1 MILGLDIST
10 SITGYTVIDENGSI
24 VLNEAWNFTNKN
36 KFESI
41 FEKAAYVK
49 KQIIE
54 LSEKHQIKKVYI
66 EKSLQS
72 FSTGFSS
79 AKTLSTLASFNGVV
93 SWICFEVFGHEPQ
106 YIAATSARKTCGIK
120 IEKGVKAKEVVLKHL
135 IDNEPSFVLCLTRTG
150 SVKPESYDKADSII
164 IAKAGFLCEQNSKS

>member
-10 SITGYTVIDENGSI
+10 SITGFTVIDDKGSI
-24 VLNEAWNFTNKN
+24 IVNDAWDFRNKN
-36 KFESI
+36 KFDCI
-41 FEKAAYVK
+41 FDKASHVK

-54 LSEKHQIKKVYI
+54 LSKKYNIKKVYI

-79 AKTLSTLASFNGVV
+79 AKTLSTLSSFNGTV
-93 SWICFEVFGHEPQ
+93 SWICFEVFGHKPE
-106 YIAATSARKTCGIK
+106 YIAATSARKICGIK

-135 IDNEPSFVLCLTRTG
+135 VDNEPSFVLSLTRTG

-164 IAKAGFLCEQNSKS
+164 IAKAGFLCEQNNKS